1 LVVFRPPVPQVGTTE
16 PWMYGGDVTE
26 FMYAVTCLTDYTAFI
41 QSNKINIYIEM
52 QEDNGNKIHVSSCA
66 DC

>member
-1 LVVFRPPVPQVGTTE
+1 
-16 PWMYGGDVTE
+16 MYGGDVTE